1 MIEVTYYRN
10 HNRLTV
16 KGHALSDVPGRD
28 LVCASCSA
36 LAYTLAANVG
46 HMEDKGYVRDVTV
59 KLEPGDCEIGCR
71 PRGMSKA
78 AHVRQ
83 IMEAVC
89 MGFEMLAVSH
99 PQYISYEI
107 HG

>member
-10 HNRLTV
+10 HHRLTV

-46 HMEDKGYVRDVTV
+46 HMDDMGYVRDVTV
-59 KLEPGDCEIGCR
+59 KMEPGDCEIGCK
-71 PRGMSKA
+71 PKGKYTATVNLVMN
-78 AHVRQ
+78 
-83 IMEAVC
+83 AVC
-89 MGFEMLAVSH
+89 VGFEMLAVSH

>member
-16 KGHALSDVPGRD
+16 KGHAYSEEPGRD
-28 LVCASCSA
+28 LVCAGASA

-46 HMEDKGYVRDVTV
+46 NLEANGCVRDVTV
-59 KLEPGDCEIGCR
+59 KMEPGDCEIGCK
-71 PRGMSKA
+71 PKGKYA
-78 AHVRQ
+78 ATVGR

-89 MGFEMLAVSH
+89 VGFELLASSR